1 VLPGGQGFS
10 QLSGSSNVCA
20 RQASEFCGS
29 TGRGWQ
35 LFFLISSRLAAGP
48 AESRS
53 DVSAH
58 EDGAAKSRSGV
69 FAREGGAAGDPG
81 MDSLQ
86 RFIEN

>member
-1 VLPGGQGFS
+1 MCCLVGRDSRNLVAAAICVRAKHLSFAGVL
-10 QLSGSSNVCA
+10 V
-20 RQASEFCGS
+20 
-29 TGRGWQ
+29 GWQ

-53 DVSAH
+53 DVSAR